1 MSIRSPD
8 GSPTSESAF
17 DINLEFSFCNPSPAV
32 DIAKWRE
39 DISGPALLGQDLFSM
54 IDFKDFKG
62 VDATSEYSMDSA
74 YQSQSGSSRRGGA
87 YQSSPIQNP
96 TNHSFMDQGIS
107 PSLASDSFVV
117 FPESHDVNQVHNAGN
132 MDFGNG
138 SQWFAN
144 TSSAQDFTTY
154 SPSMAQPMQPSA
166 FTAWGPNEVSNY
178 DYTSYNMNNENEF
191 FRSQHSPQRQLAQP
205 RIETAVRPT
214 SYFAAERTF
223 SHASAHS
230 HSSTGR
236 ASVASPVQQLQS
248 QSFAETTFE
257 SQQLA
262 GLGFDTAQSNT
273 PSDELLMEDNEEL
286 KSLEEEHHKVAR
298 SDPLYF
304 KEPDADGLY
313 HCPSE
318 GESGCNH
325 KPTTLK
331 CNYDK
336 YVDSHLKPFR
346 CKIAKCESIPFSS
359 TACLLRHEREA
370 HGMHGHGARPNLCH
384 YADCERSTP
393 GQGFPRRY
401 NLFDHM
407 RRVHGWQGD
416 KDVASALDGQSGARK
431 ARLQKRKAIGTPSTL
446 KLEKR
451 AKISKAAQQQQLRER
466 QRTKLNVEW
475 ASKKQS
481 IASLLGDLNDLG
493 DVSEA
498 QDAQLRQDI
507 NEFFAL
513 REKYHTAVKEEFAE

>member
-1 MSIRSPD
+1 
-8 GSPTSESAF
+8 
-17 DINLEFSFCNPSPAV
+17 
-32 DIAKWRE
+32 
-39 DISGPALLGQDLFSM
+39 M

-62 VDATSEYSMDSA
+62 VDANSEYSMDSA

-87 YQSSPIQNP
+87 YQSSPIQHP
-96 TNHSFMDQGIS
+96 TTHSFMDQGIS
-107 PSLASDSFVV
+107 PSLASDSLVA
-117 FPESHDVNQVHNAGN
+117 FPESHDINQAPSTGN
-132 MDFGNG
+132 LDFGNG
-138 SQWFAN
+138 SQWFAD
-144 TSSAQDFTTY
+144 TSAAQDFTTY
-154 SPSMAQPMQPSA
+154 STSMAHAMQPSA
-166 FTAWGPNEVSNY
+166 FAAWGSTEMSNY
-178 DYTSYNMNNENEF
+178 DYSYNMNNENEF
-191 FRSQHSPQRQLAQP
+191 FRSQASPQRQLARP

-223 SHASAHS
+223 SHTSAHS

-236 ASVASPVQQLQS
+236 ASVVSPVQPLQA
-248 QSFAETTFE
+248 QPFADAAFE

-262 GLGFDTAQSNT
+262 VLGYGSHSRYQKHFTNTGNRFDAAQSNS
-273 PSDELLMEDNEEL
+273 PSEELLMEDNEEL

-298 SDPLYF
+298 SDPLYS
-304 KEPDADGLY
+304 KEPNADGLY

-346 CKIAKCESIPFSS
+346 CKVAKCESIPFSS

-416 KDVASALDGQSGARK
+416 KDVATALDGQPGARK
-431 ARLQKRKAIGTPSTL
+431 ARLQKRKATSTPSAL
-446 KLEKR
+446 KVEKK

-466 QRTKLNVEW
+466 QRSKLNVEW
-475 ASKKQS
+475 ATKKQS
-481 IASLLGDLNDLG
+481 IAALLADLSDLG

-498 QDAQLRQDI
+498 QDAQLRQDVDD
-507 NEFFAL
+507 FFAL
-513 REKYHTAVKEEFAE
+513 REKYHTAIKEEFDE

>member
-1 MSIRSPD
+1 
-8 GSPTSESAF
+8 
-17 DINLEFSFCNPSPAV
+17 
-32 DIAKWRE
+32 
-39 DISGPALLGQDLFSM
+39 M

-96 TNHSFMDQGIS
+96 TTHSFLDQGIS
-107 PSLASDSFVV
+107 PSLASDSFVA
-117 FPESHDVNQVHNAGN
+117 FPESHDINQVHNAGN
-132 MDFGNG
+132 LDFGNG
-138 SQWFAN
+138 TQWFAN

-154 SPSMAQPMQPSA
+154 SPSMAQAMQPSA
-166 FTAWGPNEVSNY
+166 FAAWGSNEVSNY
-178 DYTSYNMNNENEF
+178 DYTSYNMNSENDF
-191 FRSQHSPQRQLAQP
+191 FRSQPSPQGQLARP

-223 SHASAHS
+223 SHNSAHS
-230 HSSTGR
+230 HSSNGR
-236 ASVASPVQQLQS
+236 ASVVSPVQSLQP
-248 QSFAETTFE
+248 QSFAEAAFE

-262 GLGFDTAQSNT
+262 GLGFDAAQSNS
-273 PSDELLMEDNEEL
+273 PSEEMMMEDNDEL

-298 SDPLYF
+298 SDPLYS

-346 CKIAKCESIPFSS
+346 CKVAKCESIPFSS

-384 YADCERSTP
+384 YPDCERSTP

-407 RRVHGWQGD
+407 RRVHAWQGD
-416 KDVASALDGQSGARK
+416 KDVASALDGQPGARK
-431 ARLQKRKAIGTPSTL
+431 ARIQKRKAIGTPSAL
-446 KLEKR
+446 RVEKKAR
-451 AKISKAAQQQQLRER
+451 ISKAIQQQQFRER

-475 ASKKQS
+475 AAKKQS
-481 IASLLGDLNDLG
+481 IATLLADLNDLG
-493 DVSEA
+493 EVSEA
-498 QDAQLRQDI
+498 QNDQLRQDV

-513 REKYHTAVKEEFAE
+513 RDKYQTAIKEEFAE